1 MEAKKIFSKALSYF
15 MRGLLYTGPLA
26 VTGYII
32 WNLFVF
38 LDNLIPIDIPG
49 VGLLSLLTFI
59 TIVGIVGSTFI
70 ARPVENYFSRLLDR
84 APLIKT
90 IYSAISDLLSAFV
103 GEKKRFNKPVLVKL
117 TKSSDLEKMGFITS
131 EDLSELG
138 IAKGKIAVY
147 LPHSYN
153 FSGNLYIVPVE
164 NVTPLDANASE
175 VMKFIVS
182 GGVTDLE
189 PQKPELDE

>member
-1 MEAKKIFSKALSYF
+1 MEAKKIFSRALSYF